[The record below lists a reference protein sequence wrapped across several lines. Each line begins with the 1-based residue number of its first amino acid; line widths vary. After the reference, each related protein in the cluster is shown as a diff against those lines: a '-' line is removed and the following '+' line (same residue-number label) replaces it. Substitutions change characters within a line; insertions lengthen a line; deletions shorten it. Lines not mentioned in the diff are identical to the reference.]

1 MTTFNWISIGRTIT
15 TGIVGGV
22 AIIGAIIGV
31 AIISAG
37 AATAEDYPS
46 KPVTLV
52 VGFPPGGSTDVVAR
66 ILAEHMTGTLGQPV
80 LVENRAGAGG
90 TVGIGHV
97 AASEPDG
104 HTLGVSGVGASILID
119 ALGRDTGYD
128 IDKELDIIGVM
139 GTLGLV
145 IAGRNGLE
153 PTTLQE
159 LMAFAKANPEALT
172 YGSSGVGTPGHLAM
186 EYLKSIAGVEMLHIP
201 YKGNTPLMNDVLGGH
216 VDIAMLTTPGAAEQ
230 VRAEGIQPFAV
241 SSPERSPLMP
251 DVPTVIEGGFD
262 GYTATLWNL
271 LVTPNGTPDDVKA
284 KLSEA
289 LNAAMQD
296 ATVLEAYASKGLA
309 PTLTTPVEA
318 VQFLADERAKWKD
331 VIETASVSTK

>member
-1 MTTFNWISIGRTIT
+1 MKNPRSNLTRRSLAA
-15 TGIVGGV
+15 VALGGLAV
-22 AIIGAIIGV
+22 F
-31 AIISAG
+31 SAG
-37 AATAEDYPS
+37 AVAAQDFPNQ
-46 KPVTLV
+46 PVTLV

-80 LVENRAGAGG
+80 VVENRAGAGG

-97 AASEPDG
+97 ASSDPDG
-104 HTLGVSGVGASILID
+104 YTLGVSGVGASILID
-119 ALGRDTGYD
+119 ALGREPGYD
-128 IDKELDIIGVM
+128 IDTQLDIIGVM

-153 PTTLQE
+153 ATTLPE
-159 LMAFAKANPEALT
+159 LVAFAKENPEALT
-172 YGSSGVGTPGHLAM
+172 YGTSGVGTPGHLAM
-186 EYLKSIAGVEMLHIP
+186 EYLKTVAGFDMLHVP

-230 VRAEGIQPFAV
+230 VRAEAMHPFAV

-251 DVPTVIEGGFD
+251 DVPTVIEGGFE

-271 LVTPNGTPDDVKA
+271 LVTPKGTPPEVQA

-296 ATVLEAYASKGLA
+296 AGVLEAYASKGLA
-309 PTLTTPVEA
+309 PTLTSPEEA
-318 VQFLADERAKWKD
+318 VQFHADERKKWLD
-331 VIETASVSTK
+331 VIEAAGVPTN

>member
-1 MTTFNWISIGRTIT
+1 MLKIKWASIGRTL
-15 TGIVGGV
+15 
-22 AIIGAIIGV
+22 
-31 AIISAG
+31 SAG
-37 AATAEDYPS
+37 IFFSVATLSAGIAAAADYPS

-80 LVENRAGAGG
+80 LVENRPGAGG

-97 AASEPDG
+97 ASSDPDG
-104 HTLGVSGVGASILID
+104 HTLGVSGVGASILIA

-128 IDKELDIIGVM
+128 IDNDLDIIGVM

-159 LMAFAKANPEALT
+159 LMVFAKANPEALT

-186 EYLKSIAGVEMLHIP
+186 EYLKSVAGVEMLHVP

-230 VRAEGIQPFAV
+230 VRADAIQPFAV
-241 SSPERSPLMP
+241 SSPDRSPLMP
-251 DVPTVIEGGFD
+251 EVPTVIEGGFD

-271 LVTPNGTPDDVKA
+271 LVTPKGTPADVQA

-296 ATVLEAYASKGLA
+296 AAVLEAYAGKGLA
-309 PTLTTPVEA
+309 PTLTSPAEA
-318 VQFLADERAKWKD
+318 VAFHAAERSKWQD
-331 VIETASVSTK
+331 VIEAAGVPTK

>member
-1 MTTFNWISIGRTIT
+1 MTTFWTKMTRTVSTLIL
-15 TGIVGGV
+15 GSLV
-22 AIIGAIIGV
+22 ALP
-31 AIISAG
+31 AG
-37 AATAEDYPS
+37 MAAAQDYPT

-66 ILAEHMTGTLGQPV
+66 ILAENMTKSLGQPV
-80 LVENRAGAGG
+80 LVENRPGAGG
-90 TVGIGHV
+90 TVGISHV
-97 AASEPDG
+97 ASSAPDG
-104 HTLGVSGVGASILID
+104 YTLGVSGVGASILIA

-128 IDKELDIIGVM
+128 IDNDLDIVGVT

-153 PTTLQE
+153 PTTLPE
-159 LMAFAKANPEALT
+159 LMAYAKANPEGLT

-186 EYLKSIAGVEMLHIP
+186 EYLKSIAGVDMLHVP

-230 VRAEGIQPFAV
+230 VRAGGIQPFAV
-241 SSPERSPLMP
+241 SSPERSGLMP
-251 DVPTVIEGGFD
+251 DVPTVIEGGFP

-271 LVTPNGTPDDVKA
+271 LVTPKGTPADVQD
-284 KLSEA
+284 KLSQA

-296 ATVLEAYASKGLA
+296 SGVLATFEKQGLA
-309 PTLTTPVEA
+309 PMTTTPAEA
-318 VQFLADERAKWKD
+318 AQFLSDERSKWKG
-331 VIETASVSTK
+331 VIETAGLPKG

>member
-1 MTTFNWISIGRTIT
+1 MSILNWNNIARTIT
-15 TGIVGGV
+15 AGVIGGLAV
-22 AIIGAIIGV
+22 L
-31 AIISAG
+31 SAG
-37 AATAEDYPS
+37 ATVAQEYPS
-46 KPVTLV
+46 QPVTLV

-66 ILAEHMTGTLGQPV
+66 ILAEHMSGTLGQPV
-80 LVENRAGAGG
+80 LVENRPGAGG

-97 AASEPDG
+97 AKSDPDG
-104 HTLGVSGVGASILID
+104 YTLGVSGVGASILID
-119 ALGRDTGYD
+119 AMGRETGYN
-128 IDKELDIIGVM
+128 IDEELDIIGVM

-153 PTTLQE
+153 ATTLPE
-159 LMAFAKANPEALT
+159 LMEFARANPEALT

-186 EYLKSIAGVEMLHIP
+186 EYLKSVAGVEMLHIP
-201 YKGNTPLMNDVLGGH
+201 YKGNTPLMNDILGGH

-251 DVPTVIEGGFD
+251 EVPTVIEGGFD

-271 LVTPNGTPDDVKA
+271 LVTPKGTPADVQA

-296 ATVLEAYASKGLA
+296 ADVLEAYATKGLA
-309 PTLTTPVEA
+309 PTLTSPAEA
-318 VQFLADERAKWKD
+318 VQFHADERTKWKGL
-331 VIETASVSTK
+331 IEATGAASK

>member
-1 MTTFNWISIGRTIT
+1 MPVLKLKTLNSIARTIT
-15 TGIVGGV
+15 VGLVGGL
-22 AIIGAIIGV
+22 AIL
-31 AIISAG
+31 SAG
-37 AATAEDYPS
+37 LASADNYPS
-46 KPVTLV
+46 QPVTLV

-66 ILAEHMTGTLGQPV
+66 ILAEHMTVTLGQPV
-80 LVENRAGAGG
+80 LVENRPGAGG

-97 AASEPDG
+97 STSKPDG
-104 HTLGVSGVGASILID
+104 YTLGVSGVGASILIA

-128 IDKELDIIGVM
+128 IDKDLDIIGVM

-153 PTTLQE
+153 PTTLPE

-172 YGSSGVGTPGHLAM
+172 YGTSGVGTPGHLAM
-186 EYLKSIAGVEMLHIP
+186 EYLKSVAGVEMLHIP

-230 VRAEGIQPFAV
+230 IRAEGIQPFAV

-251 DVPTVIEGGFD
+251 EVPTVIEGGFE

-271 LVTPNGTPDDVKA
+271 LVTPKGTPADVNA
-284 KLSEA
+284 KLSDA
-289 LNAAMQD
+289 LNAAMHD
-296 ATVLEAYASKGLA
+296 EAVLEAYAGKGLA
-309 PTLTTPVEA
+309 PALTTPAEA
-318 VQFLADERAKWKD
+318 LQFHADEREKWQG
-331 VIETASVSTK
+331 VIKAAGVPIK

>member
-1 MTTFNWISIGRTIT
+1 MSIFNWSSIGRTIAA
-15 TGIVGGV
+15 GVVGGMAV
-22 AIIGAIIGV
+22 MSSGATQ
-31 AIISAG
+31 AQDFP
-37 AATAEDYPS
+37 T
-46 KPVTLV
+46 KPITLV

-66 ILAEHMTGTLGQPV
+66 ILAEHMSGTLGQPV
-80 LVENRAGAGG
+80 LVENRDGAGG

-97 AASEPDG
+97 ATSDPDG
-104 HTLGVSGVGASILID
+104 YTLGVSGVGASILVA

-128 IDKELDIIGVM
+128 IDADLDIIGVM

-153 PTTLQE
+153 PATLPE
-159 LMAFAKANPEALT
+159 LMAYAKANAEALT
-172 YGSSGVGTPGHLAM
+172 YGTSGVGTPGHLAM

-230 VRAEGIQPFAV
+230 VRAGGIHPFAV
-241 SSPERSPLMP
+241 SSPDRSPLMP

-271 LVTPNGTPDDVKA
+271 LVTARGTPADVQE
-284 KLSEA
+284 KLGQA

-296 ATVLEAYASKGLA
+296 PGVLESFASQGLA
-309 PTLTTPVEA
+309 PTLTTPAEA
-318 VQFLADERAKWKD
+318 TQFLVAERAKWKG
-331 VIETASVSTK
+331 VIETAGVPTN